1 MNDLEKLDAL
11 KSRMNIT
18 YTQAKE
24 ALDQS
29 EGDLVSALVYL
40 EKQGFST
47 AAAWE
52 EEDEACCEGELW
64 DKEKADHFVRGIID
78 QVKGYIRE
86 GNVTKVRII
95 NGEKTLIE
103 VPATIGVVGV
113 GLMLFSPLLV
123 AVGAV
128 GAATAMAKSM
138 IFEVEKSD
146 GTVER
151 HEMKFPGFGG
161 KKSGGESGESGEA
174 CCDGDDDCCADETSD
189 DEK

>member
-11 KSRMNIT
+11 KTRMNVT
-18 YTQAKE
+18 YAQAKE

-29 EGDLVSALVYL
+29 GDDLVSALVYL

-52 EEDEACCEGELW
+52 EEEEACCEGGLW
-64 DKEKADHFVRGIID
+64 DKEKTDHFVRGTIE
-78 QVKGYIRE
+78 QVKGYIRQ

-95 NGEKTLIE
+95 NGDKTLIE

-138 IFEVEKSD
+138 VFEVEKSD

-151 HEMKFPGFGG
+151 HELKFPGFGG
-161 KKSGGESGESGEA
+161 KKESGEA
-174 CCDGDDDCCADETSD
+174 GSDGDDDCCADETSD
-189 DEK
+189 EEK